1 MLQELQR
8 ATQVSQEMTTTCRV
22 EGQGEEVVVLSQGP
36 GKPSR
41 DDPSY
46 LFNAILSVPASGTHF
61 FLFFIFLEPI
71 F

>member
-1 MLQELQR
+1 MPVFTKKLVIKMLQELQR

-41 DDPSY
+41 DVEGEG
-46 LFNAILSVPASGTHF
+46 IW
-61 FLFFIFLEPI
+61 
-71 F
+71 